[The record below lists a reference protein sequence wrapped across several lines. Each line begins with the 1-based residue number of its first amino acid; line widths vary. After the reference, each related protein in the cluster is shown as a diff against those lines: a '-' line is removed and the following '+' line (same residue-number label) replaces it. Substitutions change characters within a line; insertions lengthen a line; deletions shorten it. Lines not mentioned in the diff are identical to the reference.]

1 MSVPSVRRVARGATS
16 PLRDFFNQH
25 FEMVKAEIRSVD
37 AGAELP
43 ALQAVIADLEADLV
57 EQSLHHARVLSRL
70 RADIEGLDNRIVEL
84 ERLIGR
90 LTDVVAAAMLDD
102 TPDSSDQE

>member
-1 MSVPSVRRVARGATS
+1 
-16 PLRDFFNQH
+16 
-25 FEMVKAEIRSVD
+25 MVKAEIRSVD

-70 RADIEGLDNRIVEL
+70 RADVEGLDTRIAEL

-102 TPDSSDQE
+102 SPDEG

>member
-25 FEMVKAEIRSVD
+25 FEMVKAEIRSID
-37 AGAELP
+37 TGAEIP
-43 ALQAVIADLEADLV
+43 GLQAVIADLEADLI
-57 EQSLHHARVLSRL
+57 EQSLHHARVLALDTRL
-70 RADIEGLDNRIVEL
+70 VEL

-102 TPDSSDQE
+102 APDGG

>member
-25 FEMVKAEIRSVD
+25 FEMVKAEIRAAD
-37 AGAELP
+37 GGTRLP
-43 ALQAVIADLEADLV
+43 EIQAVIADLEADLV
-57 EQSLHHARVLSRL
+57 EQSLHHARVLARL
-70 RADIEGLDNRIVEL
+70 RAEVQALDTRIVEL

-102 TPDSSDQE
+102 PPDEG

>member
-1 MSVPSVRRVARGATS
+1 VARGATS

-37 AGAELP
+37 AGAELQ
-43 ALQAVIADLEADLV
+43 ALHAVIADLEADVV
-57 EQSLHHARVLSRL
+57 EQSLYQGRVLARL
-70 RADIEGLDNRIVEL
+70 RSDVEALDNRIAEL

-102 TPDSSDQE
+102 APDEG